1 MRPFHEMTIQK
12 QPSIVKSSRFS
23 KALLISALLALLS
36 NASFAVQIKTLPNFK
51 AEYEVQFMGFNL
63 GLAHHQFFCQA
74 DQCTLTSNAKPE
86 GWVARFVNEST
97 KERIQIRQTETDQG
111 HPAEFLWQSYHK
123 TLYRKKSDKL
133 IVKNYDL
140 VRRDGK
146 ILYLQSEPPLSWPAR
161 PGVYDA
167 VSMAYAIQFR
177 QLNQQ
182 AFSGLFLQD
191 EKGQY
196 PLTLTQSESDSV
208 EVDWEEN
215 ELPTQQLRF
224 KSSQANITVWLAP
237 SLNFFPVQVEVYNKE
252 TRKTVTLTLHRAP
265 KISS

>member
-1 MRPFHEMTIQK
+1 MTIQS
-12 QPSIVKSSRFS
+12 QSPIFISSRFTS
-23 KALLISALLALLS
+23 VFLISALLALLLS
-36 NASFAVQIKTLPNFK
+36 TSFAVQAKTLPNFK
-51 AEYEVQFMGFNL
+51 AEYDVQFMGFNL
-63 GLAHHQFFCQA
+63 GLAHHQFSCQA

-86 GWVARFVNEST
+86 GWIARFVNEST
-97 KERIQIRQTETDQG
+97 KERITIHQTDANKG
-111 HPAEFLWQSYHK
+111 HPAKFLWQSYHK

-146 ILYLQSEPPLSWPAR
+146 ILYLQSESPLSWPAR
-161 PGVYDA
+161 QGIYDA

-182 AFSGLFLQD
+182 PFSNLVLQD

-196 PLTLTQSESDSV
+196 PLTLTQSESDSI
-208 EVDWEEN
+208 EVDWEED
-215 ELPTQQLRF
+215 ELSTQQLRF
-224 KSSQANITVWLAP
+224 KSSKANIKVWLAP

-252 TRKTVTLTLHRAP
+252 TRKTVTLTLHRLP
-265 KISS
+265 KINS